1 MHETCV
7 LSQIQE
13 CVVAILDATVDQD
26 AGVIHNEVL
35 EVDDEGNTPD
45 REAFKCPSQHSIEL
59 VVKNTSQFKVTQ
71 IEQACIHDGIL
82 MLYLSLL
89 S

>member
-1 MHETCV
+1 M

-35 EVDDEGNTPD
+35 EIDNEGNTPD
-45 REAFKCPSQHSIEL
+45 RDEFECPSQHSIEL
-59 VVKNTSQFKVTQ
+59 VVKNTAKFKVTQ
-71 IEQACIHDGIL
+71 IEQACIQ
-82 MLYLSLL
+82 
-89 S
+89 